1 MLHDLQGLAIILR
14 QCGEYGDAIKG
25 NSRAAA
31 ARRPGKKN
39 AFLTA
44 LADTVNVALA
54 CRHAGIPRRTAHDWR
69 EKDKDFAKSWD
80 EALDE
85 GIDLL
90 EAELHRRAFE
100 GVERPI
106 FHKGQQVGTW
116 RYYSDGLAMFLLKAH
131 RPEKYCGTPLRQA
144 SQDAQA
150 EEFDEKEAK
159 RRAYRAM
166 FERVWAKAR
175 EDREPE
181 LAAHS
186 FAPDGATEDRPLPQ
200 PPPVPADWGQGP

>member
-1 MLHDLQGLAIILR
+1 M
-14 QCGEYGDAIKG
+14 KG

-31 ARRPGKKN
+31 ARRPSKKN
-39 AFLTA
+39 AFLAA
-44 LADTVNVALA
+44 LTDTVNVALA
-54 CRHAGIPRRTAHDWR
+54 CRHAGIPRRTAYDWR
-69 EKDKDFAKSWD
+69 EKDEDFAQSWD

-106 FHKGQQVGTW
+106 FHKGQQCGTW

-131 RPEKYCGTPLRQA
+131 RPEKYRGTPLRQA

-150 EEFDEKEAK
+150 EERNEKEAEA
-159 RRAYRAM
+159 RAYRAM
-166 FERVWAKAR
+166 LERVWARSR
-175 EDREPE
+175 EERERE
-181 LAAHS
+181 LAALS
-186 FAPDGATEDRPLPQ
+186 FAPDGATEDKSEDRPLPP
-200 PPPVPADWGQGP
+200 PPPVPPDWGQGP